1 MAKVPHLVKMQE
13 TYGGEDF
20 SVIGLMEGSSDA
32 AASFA
37 RAQGVNYPILSESP
51 DFDAYDIFFVP
62 VTYLVDPSGQIVA
75 DDLKDAEAI
84 LAQNL
89 SR

>member
-1 MAKVPHLVKMQE
+1 MKMQE

-20 SVIGLMEGSSDA
+20 SVIGLMQGARSA
-32 AASFA
+32 ATSFA
-37 RAQGVNYPILSESP
+37 QAQGVNYPILSESP

-75 DDLKDAEAI
+75 DDLEDAEAI
-84 LAQNL
+84 LAEHL
-89 SR
+89 SP

>member
-1 MAKVPHLVKMQE
+1 MQE

-20 SVIGLMEGSSDA
+20 SVIGLMEGSSDSA
-32 AASFA
+32 AAFA
-37 RAQGVNYPILSESP
+37 RAQKVNYPILSESP
-51 DFDAYDIFFVP
+51 DFDTYDIFFVP

-75 DDLKDAEAI
+75 DDMDDAEAI
-84 LAQNL
+84 LAQQV

>member
-1 MAKVPHLVKMQE
+1 MQE

-20 SVIGLMEGSSDA
+20 SVIGLMEGSSDT
-32 AASFA
+32 ASAFA
-37 RAQGVNYPILSESP
+37 QAQGVNYPILSESP

-62 VTYLVDPSGQIVA
+62 VTYLVDPNGQIIA
-75 DDLKDAEAI
+75 DDLEDAEVI
-84 LAQNL
+84 LAQQV